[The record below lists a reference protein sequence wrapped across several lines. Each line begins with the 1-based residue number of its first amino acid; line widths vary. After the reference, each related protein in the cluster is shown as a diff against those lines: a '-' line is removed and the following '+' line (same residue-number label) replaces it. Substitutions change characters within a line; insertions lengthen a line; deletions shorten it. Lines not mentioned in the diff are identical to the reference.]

1 MYRVISFTLRVH
13 LVAIDNSTLND
24 TKPNGFL
31 SLVLLSRGSFGQ
43 IFKGAFFGADAIRFG
58 SFFGTFSF
66 LWKLVNN
73 GLKLY
78 RGTDDR
84 INGAIAGI

>member
-1 MYRVISFTLRVH
+1 MGT
-13 LVAIDNSTLND
+13 
-24 TKPNGFL
+24 
-31 SLVLLSRGSFGQ
+31 
-43 IFKGAFFGADAIRFG
+43 DALRFG

-73 GLKLY
+73 GLTLY

-84 INGAIAGI
+84 INGAIAGNPGD

>member
-1 MYRVISFTLRVH
+1 MVFY
-13 LVAIDNSTLND
+13 
-24 TKPNGFL
+24 L
-31 SLVLLSRGSFGQ
+31 SSRGSLGQ

-84 INGAIAGI
+84 INGAIAGKENICFFFAEVSLSVR